1 MRKLLILLS
10 VVLFIALC
18 QARPTTNVHA
28 IRPKFIYP
36 LNCTFGFKKV
46 NGTKR
51 CKTMTEFFE
60 HPRNET
66 NCTKLQKLKCYN
78 YKNATACLC
87 VKKPILPPHPIFP
100 SRCPPGLTLRCK
112 NRYFRDCKCEKF
124 SPIRLNRTSL
134 IRRRCKEGEGLSCP
148 KGGACICKKIEKKLD
163 IEPFIEPY
171 VPTLPDPFEPME
183 PIEPLKPLEP
193 MKPMEPF

>member
-1 MRKLLILLS
+1 MKKLLILLS
-10 VVLFIALC
+10 VVLFISLC
-18 QARPTTNVHA
+18 QARPTTNVHT
-28 IRPKFIYP
+28 IRPLIIQP

-51 CKTMTEFFE
+51 CKTMTEFFQ

-87 VKKPILPPHPIFP
+87 IIKRPIPPHSPLVHI
-100 SRCPPGLTLRCK
+100 CGPGLVYRCRGK
-112 NRYFRDCKCEKF
+112 NNCFCDRFN
-124 SPIRLNRTSL
+124 PNQLNAASRVP
-134 IRRRCKEGEGLSCP
+134 RRCNKGEILLCP
-148 KGGACICKKIEKKLD
+148 NGFCSCKKIKRNPLP
-163 IEPFIEPY
+163 EP
-171 VPTLPDPFEPME
+171 LE

-193 MKPMEPF
+193 MKPMEPFEPMEPIMPLV